1 MLKIFIF
8 LLITIGFAIY
18 SVQFLFWNAKN
29 TKEMFR
35 NKSSFYMQNSGS
47 PKYFDMVKRIVKDLN
62 NKIDTRFNKLDFK
75 VDKVYDILTEE
86 ET

>member
-18 SVQFLFWNAKN
+18 SVQFLFWNTKN

-35 NKSSFYMQNSGS
+35 NKSSFYMQNNRSQ
-47 PKYFDMVKRIVKDLN
+47 KKFDMVIRKVKDLN
-62 NKIDTRFNKLDFK
+62 NKIDTRFNNLDFK

-86 ET
+86 EA

>member
-18 SVQFLFWNAKN
+18 SVQFLFWNEKN

-35 NKSSFYMQNSGS
+35 NKSSFYMQNNRSQ
-47 PKYFDMVKRIVKDLN
+47 KKFDMVIRKVKDLN
-62 NKIDTRFNKLDFK
+62 NKIDTRFNNLDFK

-86 ET
+86 EV

>member
-35 NKSSFYMQNSGS
+35 NKSSFYMQNNCSR
-47 PKYFDMVKRIVKDLN
+47 KDFDRVMRKVKELN
-62 NKIDTRFNKLDFK
+62 NKIDSRFNNLDFK

-86 ET
+86 EA